1 VPTRVSDLTAAV
13 RLIDHLNE
21 ALMKAQAE
29 ILELK
34 EKLKGSPWSGNPE
47 DWLLHAQHQLAEAG
61 RTETQLCV
69 VLGIAEANRDRYF
82 GELVKAKVELEMV
95 ELAAETYHDA
105 WVDAAAEVAALRA
118 AAGPKEDPMDV
129 VHDAMEG
136 DWH

>member
-1 VPTRVSDLTAAV
+1 MSDLNATV
-13 RLIDHLNE
+13 RLINHLGGLNE
-21 ALMKAQAE
+21 ALAEAKTE

-47 DWLLHAQHQLAEAG
+47 DWLLHAQHQLAEAQ
-61 RTETQLCV
+61 E
-69 VLGIAEANRDRYF
+69 
-82 GELVKAKVELEMV
+82 
-95 ELAAETYHDA
+95 AAETYHAA
-105 WVDAAAEVAALRA
+105 WVGAVAEVAALRA